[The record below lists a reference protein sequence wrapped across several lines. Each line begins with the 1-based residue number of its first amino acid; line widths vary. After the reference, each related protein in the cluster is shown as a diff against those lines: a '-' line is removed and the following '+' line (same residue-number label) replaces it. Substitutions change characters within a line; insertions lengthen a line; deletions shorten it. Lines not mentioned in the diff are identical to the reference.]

1 MIDILS
7 TRIQAIKPSATL
19 SLNAK
24 AKALKADGKD
34 IISLSVGEPDFNTP
48 ENIRTAA
55 IKAINEGNNHY
66 TPVDGTPA
74 MKAAIIKK
82 LRRDNQLDYN
92 MNQVIATTGGKQ
104 AIFNLLIA
112 LLNPGDEIIIPA
124 PYWVSYP
131 DMVLLNEGKPVIITA
146 DAKQHFKITA
156 EQLDNAITP
165 KTKLFM
171 LNSPSNPTGMAY
183 NNDELKA
190 IADVLL
196 KHPHVYIMSDDVYEH
211 IVWDKSNKQ
220 HILNLSP
227 ELYDRTIIINAVSK
241 SYAMTGWRLGFSAG
255 PANIIAAMKKAQG
268 QSTSN
273 PCSITQAA
281 ATEALAGNQDC
292 LAEFCKIFKERHDA
306 VLRRLQ
312 RMPGVE
318 VGPADGAFYLFPNLS
333 GIIQKLGLKDDLALS
348 ELLLDKA
355 GVAAVPGSAFGLAN
369 HLRLSY
375 ALNLDTLNKAMDQIE
390 RIIR

>member
-1 MIDILS
+1 MTQPLS
-7 TRIQAIKPSATL
+7 QRIQSIKPSATL

-24 AKALKADGKD
+24 AKALKAEGKD

-48 ENIRTAA
+48 ENIRAAA

-74 MKAAIIKK
+74 IKDAIIKK
-82 LRRDNQLDYN
+82 FKRDNKLDYQAD
-92 MNQVIATTGGKQ
+92 QVMATTGGKQ

-112 LLNPGDEIIIPA
+112 MLNPGDEVIIPA

-131 DMVLLNEGKPVIITA
+131 DMVVLNGGEPVIITA

-156 EQLDNAITP
+156 EQLDRAITD

-183 NNDELKA
+183 SNDELKA

-196 KHPHVYIMSDDVYEH
+196 KHPHVYLMSDDVYEH
-211 IVWDKSNKQ
+211 ILWDKANTQ
-220 HILNLSP
+220 HILNLCP
-227 ELYDRTIIINAVSK
+227 ELYERTIIVNAASK
-241 SYAMTGWRLGFSAG
+241 SYAMTGWRLGFAAG
-255 PANIIAAMKKAQG
+255 PKDIIGAMKKAQG

-273 PCSITQAA
+273 PCSIAQAA
-281 ATEALAGNQDC
+281 VVEALSGDQSC
-292 LAEFCKIFKERHDA
+292 LDEFCRIFRERHDA
-306 VLRRLQ
+306 VLKRLQ
-312 RMPGVE
+312 AMDGVE
-318 VGPADGAFYLFPNLS
+318 VGPADGAFYLFPNVAKV
-333 GIIQKLGLKDDLALS
+333 IQKLGLKDDAELS
-348 ELLLDKA
+348 ALLLEKA
-355 GVAAVPGSAFGLAN
+355 GVAVVPGSAFGLAD

-375 ALNLDTLNKAMDQIE
+375 ALDLETLNKAMDCIE
-390 RIIR
+390 KVI